1 MKFMTKEEEKALW
14 NANVN
19 GGLRGLAYAAAV
31 CGPGFYALQRYS
43 PKFRTLPLPL
53 KAFGLVV
60 ISVPLISVTA
70 EKAGEAY
77 ERSLWTGA
85 GVKELETKAIKE
97 QQRWDSLTTSE
108 KVRDWASNHQYSIVG
123 GSWAASMIVAGAIV
137 ARNPY
142 LTFPQKLVQ
151 ARMWAQGLTVGV
163 LIGSGVVAGMSSDG
177 EKHELEEDH
186 SWKEIL
192 DEQEKEQARSKSIQ
206 KPTN

>member
-1 MKFMTKEEEKALW
+1 MSQVCSRAIHECLTIFCILRRLW

-43 PKFRTLPLPL
+43 PQFRTLPLPL

-123 GSWAASMIVAGAIV
+123 GRSVCEVLPLYRNVAQIFF
-137 ARNPY
+137 
-142 LTFPQKLVQ
+142 LT
-151 ARMWAQGLTVGV
+151 
-163 LIGSGVVAGMSSDG
+163 AGR
-177 EKHELEEDH
+177 H
-186 SWKEIL
+186 
-192 DEQEKEQARSKSIQ
+192 
-206 KPTN
+206 P